1 MSNVCNIIRA
11 SHKAASTNSKGRVL
25 PDTDKFRK
33 AWAKFAT
40 GVSVI
45 TSIEENGS
53 VHGMAANG
61 IASVSLD
68 PMLVLVCVDH
78 RRNTYRL
85 IHDTGRF
92 AINILNEDQDS
103 VAEYYARPPEG
114 RIGQPD
120 AEIEITDSGA
130 ARVNGSL
137 AFMDCTVHDEVTQGD
152 HTIFI
157 GEVKNLGVRDGRPLI
172 FFESKFNKVAH
183 DGAEP
188 KWG

>member
-1 MSNVCNIIRA
+1 M
-11 SHKAASTNSKGRVL
+11 

-45 TSIEENGS
+45 TSIEEDGS

-85 IHDTGRF
+85 IRDTGRF
-92 AINILNEDQDS
+92 AINILNENQDS
-103 VAEYYARPPEG
+103 VAEYYARPPER

-120 AEIEITDSGA
+120 AEIEITGSGA
-130 ARVNGSL
+130 AHINGCL
-137 AFMDCTVHDEVTQGD
+137 AFMDCTVHDELTQGD

-157 GEVKNLGVRDGRPLI
+157 GEVKNLSVRDGRPLL
-172 FFESKFNKVAH
+172 FFESKFNKVSH
-183 DGAEP
+183 DGVEP